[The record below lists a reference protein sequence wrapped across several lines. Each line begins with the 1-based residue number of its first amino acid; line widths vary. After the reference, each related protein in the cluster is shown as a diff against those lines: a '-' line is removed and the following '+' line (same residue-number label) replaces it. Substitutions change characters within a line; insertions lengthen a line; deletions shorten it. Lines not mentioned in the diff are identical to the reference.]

1 MNSFGEKALQVL
13 RTVAPTVA
21 LAVGGPF
28 GPLASAAISAAL
40 GTPKGDDKAA
50 EAALLT
56 ATPDQ
61 LLALTK
67 ANNDFTVQMKQLGID
82 EEKLVYEDIAN
93 ARAREVAVRDET
105 PHILAYGITVGFFG
119 VLGYLVAYGK
129 PQVGGDVVLVLLG
142 SLGTAFTGIISYYF
156 GSSAGS
162 AAKTD
167 ILANVSATAA
177 SKVK

>member
-1 MNSFGEKALQVL
+1 MSFGSKALQIL
-13 RTVAPTVA
+13 QTVAPTVA

-50 EAALLT
+50 EATLLA

-67 ANNDFTVQMKQLGID
+67 ENDSFKEQMKNLGIQ
-82 EEKLVYEDIAN
+82 EEQLVYADVAN
-93 ARAREVAVRDET
+93 ARAREIATKDST
-105 PHILAYGITVGFFG
+105 PKILAYLTTFGFFSAFIG
-119 VLGYLVAYGK
+119 CLFVSIPETSKAIIFTMI
-129 PQVGGDVVLVLLG
+129 G
-142 SLGTAFTGIISYYF
+142 SLGTVWINQQGYYF

-162 AAKTD
+162 AAKT
-167 ILANVSATAA
+167 ATINQIAVT
-177 SKVK
+177 K

>member
-1 MNSFGEKALQVL
+1 MSFGSKALQIL
-13 RTVAPTVA
+13 QTVAPTVA

-67 ANNDFTVQMKQLGID
+67 ENDAFQTQMKQLGIQ
-82 EEKLVYEDIAN
+82 EEALTFADIAN
-93 ARAREVAVRDET
+93 ARAREVAVKDWT
-105 PHILAYGITVGFFG
+105 PEVLAYLVMVGFFC

-129 PQVGGDVVLVLLG
+129 PAVGGDVVLVLLG

-167 ILANVSATAA
+167 ILASVSAVAA
-177 SKVK
+177 AKTK

>member
-1 MNSFGEKALQVL
+1 MNIGAKALQIL

-28 GPLASAAISAAL
+28 GPIASAALSAVL
-40 GTPKGDDKAA
+40 GTPAGDDKAA

-61 LLALTK
+61 LLALKK
-67 ANNDFTVQMKQLGID
+67 AENDFQVQMKSLGIQ
-82 EEKLVYEDIAN
+82 EERLTFDDIAS
-93 ARAREVAVRDET
+93 ARAREIAVKDST
-105 PHILAYGITVGFFG
+105 PTILAYMVTIGFFG
-119 VLGYLVAYGK
+119 ALSFLLIHGTPAT
-129 PQVGGDVVLVLLG
+129 GGEAFLLMLG
-142 SLGTAFTGIISYYF
+142 SLGTAWAGIIGYFF

-167 ILANVSATAA
+167 TINRIAT
-177 SKVK
+177 STKQ

>member
-1 MNSFGEKALQVL
+1 MSSFGAKALQIL
-13 RTVAPTVA
+13 QTVAPTVA

-67 ANNDFTVQMKQLGID
+67 ENDAFKEQMKSLGI
-82 EEKLVYEDIAN
+82 EEQKLVFDDVAN
-93 ARAREVAVRDET
+93 ARSREIATKDPTTRYMAYLVTIGFFAT
-105 PHILAYGITVGFFG
+105 LAYLIV
-119 VLGYLVAYGK
+119 YGK
-129 PQVGGDVVLVLLG
+129 PQSGGDVMLVMVG
-142 SLGTAFTGIISYYF
+142 ALGTAWSSIISYLY

-167 ILANVSATAA
+167 ALNKIAA
-177 SKVK
+177 SK

>member
-1 MNSFGEKALQVL
+1 MSFGSKALQIL
-13 RTVAPTVA
+13 QTVAPTVA

-50 EAALLT
+50 EAALLS

-67 ANNDFTVQMKQLGID
+67 ENDAFQTQMKQLGI
-82 EEKLVYEDIAN
+82 EEQRLVYDDIAN
-93 ARAREVAVRDET
+93 ARSREITLKDQT
-105 PHILAYGITVGFFG
+105 PRILAYLIIGVTFG
-119 VLGYLVAYGK
+119 LEGTMLFHGVSKDVDPVILGRILGTLDTATG
-129 PQVGGDVVLVLLG
+129 LVL
-142 SLGTAFTGIISYYF
+142 AYIY

-162 AAKTD
+162 ASKTD
-167 ILANVSATAA
+167 ALNKIAVT
-177 SKVK
+177 K

>member
-1 MNSFGEKALQVL
+1 MSFGSKALQIL
-13 RTVAPTVA
+13 QTVAPTVA

-50 EAALLT
+50 ETALLT

-67 ANNDFTVQMKQLGID
+67 ENDAFKVQMENLKIT
-82 EEKLVYEDIAN
+82 EEGLVYADVAN
-93 ARAREVAVRDET
+93 ARAREVAVKDTT
-105 PHILAYGITVGFFG
+105 PQILAYGITAGFFG

-129 PQVGGDVVLVLLG
+129 PQVGGDVVLVLLRQ
-142 SLGTAFTGIISYYF
+142 
-156 GSSAGS
+156 
-162 AAKTD
+162 
-167 ILANVSATAA
+167 
-177 SKVK
+177 

>member
-1 MNSFGEKALQVL
+1 MSTFGAKALQVL
-13 RTVAPTVA
+13 QTVAPTVA

-50 EAALLT
+50 EATLLT

-61 LLALTK
+61 LLALKK
-67 ANNDFTVQMKQLGID
+67 ANDDFQVQMKKLGI
-82 EEKLVYEDIAN
+82 EEAKLTFDDIAN
-93 ARAREVAVRDET
+93 ARAMEVASHDST
-105 PHILAYGITVGFFG
+105 PKYLAYFITLGFFAT
-119 VLGYLVAYGK
+119 LGYLIVYGK
-129 PQVGGDVVLVLLG
+129 PQTGGDVMLVMVG
-142 SLGTAFTGIISYYF
+142 ALGTAWASIVSFYY

-167 ILANVSATAA
+167 VINKIAAT
-177 SKVK
+177 K

>member
-1 MNSFGEKALQVL
+1 MSFGSKALQIL
-13 RTVAPTVA
+13 QTVAPTVA

-28 GPLASAAISAAL
+28 GPIASAAISAAL

-67 ANNDFTVQMKQLGID
+67 ANNDFQVQMKTLGI
-82 EEKLVYEDIAN
+82 EEQKLVYDDVAN
-93 ARAREVAVRDET
+93 ARSREIAVKDST
-105 PHILAYGITVGFFG
+105 PKYMAYLITVGFFA
-119 VLGYLVAYGK
+119 VLGYLIVEGK
-129 PQVGGDVVLVLLG
+129 PTVGGDVMLVMVG
-142 SLGTAFTGIISYYF
+142 SLGTAWTGIVAYYF

-167 ILANVSATAA
+167 AINKIVA
-177 SKVK
+177 SK

>member
-1 MNSFGEKALQVL
+1 MSFGSKALQIL
-13 RTVAPTVA
+13 QTVAPTVA

-67 ANNDFTVQMKQLGID
+67 ENDAFQTQMKTLGIE
-82 EEKLVYEDIAN
+82 EEKLVYDDIAN
-93 ARAREVAVRDET
+93 ARAREIAVKDST
-105 PHILAYGITVGFFG
+105 PKYMAYLITVGFFA
-119 VLGYLVAYGK
+119 VLGYLIVEGK
-129 PQVGGDVVLVLLG
+129 PTVGGDVMLVMVG
-142 SLGTAFTGIISYYF
+142 SLGTAWTGIVAYYF

-167 ILANVSATAA
+167 AINKIVA
-177 SKVK
+177 SK